1 MITGDC
7 QQASLCG
14 TKELDGDD
22 CGREGLIQVVLKVGI
37 LVNQSSEVRLNA
49 RESR

>member
-14 TKELDGDD
+14 IKELDGDD
-22 CGREGLIQVVLKVGI
+22 CAREGLIQVVKVGI